1 MSLDGLRVLV
11 VEDEFLILELFEF
24 ALKLNQAEVRTARSV
39 DEALKVMETWL
50 PEIVV
55 TDIGL
60 PEMDGY
66 AFISTLRRQD
76 KTRML
81 PVIALSGYV
90 ALDQEEPETDEL
102 LIKIG
107 KPVDP
112 EYLIRIL
119 EEKSKQIRANK
130 PGPKPRLKPANS
142 DAG

>member
-39 DEALKVMETWL
+39 TEALKVIESWL

-60 PEMDGY
+60 PETDGY
-66 AFISTLRRQD
+66 AFISSLRAQPE
-76 KTRML
+76 TRMI

-90 ALDQEEPETDEL
+90 SLNHEEPEQDEL

-112 EYLIRIL
+112 EYLISIL
-119 EEKSKQIRANK
+119 AEKSKQIR
-130 PGPKPRLKPANS
+130 GR
-142 DAG
+142 

>member
-39 DEALKVMETWL
+39 NEALSVMESWL
-50 PEIVV
+50 PEIIV

-60 PEMDGY
+60 PEKDGY
-66 AFISTLRRQD
+66 ALISTLRTQPE
-76 KTRML
+76 TRMI

-90 ALDQEEPETDEL
+90 SLNQEELENDEL
-102 LIKIG
+102 LVKIG

-112 EYLIRIL
+112 DYLIKIL
-119 EEKSKQIRANK
+119 SEKSKQIR
-130 PGPKPRLKPANS
+130 LK
-142 DAG
+142 

>member
-1 MSLDGLRVLV
+1 MSLDGLRVLI

-39 DEALKVMETWL
+39 EEALGVMESWL
-50 PEIVV
+50 PEVVV

-60 PEMDGY
+60 PETDGY
-66 AFISTLRRQD
+66 AFISTLRT
-76 KTRML
+76 KPETRMI

-90 ALDQEEPETDEL
+90 SLNQEEPETDEL
-102 LIKIG
+102 LFKIG

-119 EEKSKQIRANK
+119 EEKSKQIRAK
-130 PGPKPRLKPANS
+130 
-142 DAG
+142 

>member
-24 ALKLNQAEVRTARSV
+24 TLKLNQADVRTARSV
-39 DEALKVMETWL
+39 KEALHVMESWV
-50 PEIVV
+50 PEVIV

-60 PEMDGY
+60 PEKDGY
-66 AFISTLRRQD
+66 SFIRTLRTQPQT
-76 KTRML
+76 KTL

-90 ALDQEEPETDEL
+90 SLNQEGPEKDEN

-112 EYLIRIL
+112 EYLVRVL
-119 EEKSKQIRANK
+119 AEKSKQIRGK
-130 PGPKPRLKPANS
+130 T
-142 DAG
+142 